1 MPMRMIAYDTYT
13 ALKEAGTSDEKA
25 RDAAAETGELYV
37 SLSAATVRL
46 NVLIGVVLAGFGIL
60 IAGLFQI
67 ALRLQ

>member
-13 ALKEAGTSDEKA
+13 ALKEAGASDEKA
-25 RDAAAETGELYV
+25 RDAAAETGQLDV
-37 SLSAATVRL
+37 SLTAATVRL
-46 NVLIGVVLAGFGIL
+46 NVLIGVVLAGFGIV

>member
-1 MPMRMIAYDTYT
+1 MPMRMIAYDMYT
-13 ALKEAGTSDEKA
+13 ALKEAGTPDEKA

-46 NVLIGVVLAGFGIL
+46 SVLIGVVLAGFGIL